1 MTEAPGCPGRA
12 KRCRSRRRGCSSGFR
27 CPLSTLEKVNSPG
40 WSGSPWNRSSSGW
53 SLLRVVS
60 PRTPGGA
67 SGPYRRRLPPGPPT
81 AVPPPHRQYSRAHT
95 AQHTVLRIQRR
106 LRRIR
111 VVRQRVVVPGE
122 TSRAEITCKSNPTTR
137 EALIPAGRHRSCAS
151 FLFLVVVN
159 PGKRSLPATF
169 RSWPSGLRP
178 VSGGVSCRFQVPL
191 RSVKVDGGRGQAARP
206 GPQGRGRRGRRLRAV
221 APRAPGRAL
230 PVQGPAGR
238 PSAAVFSRSGA
249 AYSSG
254 WGRSFGFCAAGR
266 KELTAGSAVF
276 VLVIAGGAWL
286 CRSVSWFSPLLG
298 SGSWRSGKRSSES
311 CFPYEKSDKES
322 DRHTGS
328 PKTTHSFIQLLQM
341 WRKP

>member
-1 MTEAPGCPGRA
+1 
-12 KRCRSRRRGCSSGFR
+12 R
-27 CPLSTLEKVNSPG
+27 CPLSTLEKVNSPD

-178 VSGGVSCRFQVPL
+178 VSEGVSCRFQVPL

-206 GPQGRGRRGRRLRAV
+206 GPQGRGGAGDVGSVLSRRVPLGGLFPFRVRQVVRRLRCS
-221 APRAPGRAL
+221 P
-230 PVQGPAGR
+230 
-238 PSAAVFSRSGA
+238 
-249 AYSSG
+249 
-254 WGRSFGFCAAGR
+254 AAGR
-266 KELTAGSAVF
+266 RTRPDGAGPSGFAQR
-276 VLVIAGGAWL
+276 AG
-286 CRSVSWFSPLLG
+286 
-298 SGSWRSGKRSSES
+298 RSSPQARPCS
-311 CFPYEKSDKES
+311 CSSLPGAHGCAVQSHGSRRCWEAGRGGVGREVPNHAFRMKNQTRKAIGKQAPPSAPTLLLSYRRCDG
-322 DRHTGS
+322 DRDRNH
-328 PKTTHSFIQLLQM
+328 L
-341 WRKP
+341 

>member
-12 KRCRSRRRGCSSGFR
+12 ERCRSRRRGCNSGFR

-206 GPQGRGRRGRRLRAV
+206 GPQGRGAQGTSAPCCRA
-221 APRAPGRAL
+221 ACPW
-230 PVQGPAGR
+230 AG
-238 PSAAVFSRSGA
+238 SSRSG
-249 AYSSG
+249 S
-254 WGRSFGFCAAGR
+254 GRSSVGCGVLPQRGGVLVRMGPVLRVLRSGPEGAHRRLGRVRARHCRGRMAVPFSLMVLAAAGKR
-266 KELTAGSAVF
+266 VVEEWEEKFRIML
-276 VLVIAGGAWL
+276 
-286 CRSVSWFSPLLG
+286 SV
-298 SGSWRSGKRSSES
+298 
-311 CFPYEKSDKES
+311 
-322 DRHTGS
+322 
-328 PKTTHSFIQLLQM
+328 
-341 WRKP
+341 